1 MSTEPTTLRMEIEV
15 ALDATVD
22 QVWEAIGTAE
32 GISSWFLPTDLD
44 PRVGGRVAFHMG
56 DDMSS
61 EGEITA
67 YEPGVRI
74 AYAEPDWPELAGH
87 EKSGQTPM
95 ISEFLIEARAGG
107 TCVLR
112 VVTSAFGTGADWEQE
127 FWDDM
132 VVHWAPSFDTLAR
145 YVRTYAGET
154 TSPLELSAS
163 FDGQADAAWA
173 GVVRDVGSTVGDEVA
188 VAGIE
193 GVVVRAGDRPREV
206 LVEASRPRGLIAL
219 TAIEGG
225 GDAIVLLR
233 AHLFGD
239 EARAEGERL
248 AASWQA
254 WLDGLVA
261 PVG

>member
-1 MSTEPTTLRMEIEV
+1 MTTEPTTLRMEIEV

-32 GISSWFLPTDLD
+32 GISSWFLPTDLE
-44 PRVGGRVAFHMG
+44 PRVGGHVAFHMG
-56 DDMSS
+56 EDLAS

-67 YEPGVRI
+67 YEPGTRI
-74 AYAEPDWPELAGH
+74 AYAEPGWPELAGR
-87 EKSGQTPM
+87 ENTGQTPM
-95 ISEFLIEARAGG
+95 VSEFLIEARDGG

-132 VVHWAPSFDTLAR
+132 AMHWAPSFDTLAR
-145 YVRTYAGET
+145 YVSTFTGET
-154 TSPLELSAS
+154 TSPLERSAS

-173 GVVRDVGSTVGDEVA
+173 AVVRDLGSKVGDEVRH
-188 VAGIE
+188 AGID
-193 GVVVRAGDRPREV
+193 GVIVRAGDRPREV
-206 LVEASRPRGLIAL
+206 MVEATTPRGLIAL
-219 TAIEGG
+219 TAIEQDD
-225 GDAIVLLR
+225 DAVILLR

-248 AASWQA
+248 ADGWQA
-254 WLDGLVA
+254 WLDGLAA